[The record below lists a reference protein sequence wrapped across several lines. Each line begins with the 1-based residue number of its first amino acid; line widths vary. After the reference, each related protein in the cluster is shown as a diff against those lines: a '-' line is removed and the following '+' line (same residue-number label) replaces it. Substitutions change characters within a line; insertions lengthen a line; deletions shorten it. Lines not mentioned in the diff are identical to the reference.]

1 MGARGG
7 MWSRAQ
13 STESLWW
20 GGGRRRCSRRRVCTA
35 VSSQHRGLVGV
46 RAVKAL
52 PICRPAGCGVGVG
65 VGNQSKESRK

>member
-1 MGARGG
+1 MV
-7 MWSRAQ
+7 Q
-13 STESLWW
+13 SPEHRIIMVW
-20 GGGRRRCSRRRVCTA
+20 GGRRRCSRRRVCTA